1 MRDILS
7 LDINFMTK
15 TFVNSASTKY
25 KSKRKK
31 NINWLM
37 RILWVTHCHCRCTS
51 PSSQS
56 SPLCS

>member
-37 RILWVTHCHCRCTS
+37 RIL
-51 PSSQS
+51 
-56 SPLCS
+56 